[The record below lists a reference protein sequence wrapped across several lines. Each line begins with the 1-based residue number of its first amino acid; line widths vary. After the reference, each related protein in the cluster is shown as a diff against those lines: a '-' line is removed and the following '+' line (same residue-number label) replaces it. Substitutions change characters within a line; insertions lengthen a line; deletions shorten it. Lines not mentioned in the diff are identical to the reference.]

1 LVVSYLWEWV
11 CVSLLRRGSGTSV
24 AAGSLGTGIAGSGG
38 GSPIRGVSCLFIC
51 GAAEIATLTTPVVD
65 LSVNRGKPLPRSG
78 QWEKSVL
85 RSGCP
90 TVAPD
95 DRHHGLHV
103 ALSGTMLFLG
113 SLGCGRSAEPEKG
126 EFQRYRRV
134 RKVDAES
141 RLSSETRSAS
151 CAPFHGVTRRYRESR
166 RVRGDQTSSRGGT
179 FRDGQHGR
187 AGRARPTRARRN

>member
-1 LVVSYLWEWV
+1 MAFGSYLWEWV

-24 AAGSLGTGIAGSGG
+24 AAGSLGTGITGSGG
-38 GSPIRGVSCLFIC
+38 GSPIRGVPCLFIC
-51 GAAEIATLTTPVVD
+51 GAAEIATLTTPIAG

-78 QWEKSVL
+78 RWEKVFEGKKCSAFV
-85 RSGCP
+85 
-90 TVAPD
+90 PD
-95 DRHHGLHV
+95 GRHHGLHV
-103 ALSGTMLFLG
+103 ALSGTMLFLR

-134 RKVDAES
+134 REVDAES

-166 RVRGDQTSSRGGT
+166 RVTEHQ
-179 FRDGQHGR
+179 
-187 AGRARPTRARRN
+187 N

>member
-1 LVVSYLWEWV
+1 MAFGSYLWEWV

-38 GSPIRGVSCLFIC
+38 GSPIRGVPCLFIC
-51 GAAEIATLTTPVVD
+51 GTAEIATLTTPIAD

-78 QWEKSVL
+78 HREKTIFGEKCSAFV
-85 RSGCP
+85 P
-90 TVAPD
+90 KF
-95 DRHHGLHV
+95 RHHGLHV
-103 ALSGTMLFLG
+103 MLSGTMLFLR
-113 SLGCGRSAEPEKG
+113 SLGSKPPPKWEKG

-134 RKVDAES
+134 REVDAES

-166 RVRGDQTSSRGGT
+166 RVRGD
-179 FRDGQHGR
+179 HY
-187 AGRARPTRARRN
+187 